1 MIHFRIGDATLCG
14 AKYTEPSKK
23 AAKDGRLCNDCI
35 QVMWK
40 EQYRRNTLIP
50 MTKNIDM
57 SKVKRETHVE
67 DDSHRVEEQSSGLYL
82 RDYLNKTLTI

>member
-1 MIHFRIGDATLCG
+1 
-14 AKYTEPSKK
+14 
-23 AAKDGRLCNDCI
+23 
-35 QVMWK
+35 MWK

-57 SKVKRETHVE
+57 SKVKREAHVE
-67 DDSHRVEEQSSGLYL
+67 DDSRRVEEQSSGLYL